1 VPHRPYDAIRY
12 PTYPR
17 IETHPDRLAAVAT
30 LFGME
35 PAPVRQCRVL
45 EIGCGDGGNLL
56 PMAYFLPNS
65 GFLGIDLAHAAI
77 GDGNLLRNELK
88 LRNIELREGDFR
100 DLGAENGSFDYII
113 AHGLYSWIPPDVR
126 DRLMVLCRELLAPQ
140 GVVYLSY
147 NTWPGRHARN
157 ILHEVL
163 LYHLRDVRSPRR
175 RLREARRL
183 LKAIGTNDAQE
194 MLART
199 DDVLYHDDLAPVND
213 PVWFRDFVSHAGR
226 YRLQYLGDAGP
237 GTRELS
243 TEAEQYSDFL
253 RMRAF
258 RQSLLCREE
267 VPLDLHPNA
276 AMMSGFLFS
285 LATPGAAQSPVTAAL
300 RDAYPLPLP
309 FEELE
314 PYDADLK
321 NTLFAL
327 LKAGIVNLHVFDF
340 PCEETVTS
348 RPRATRLARAQAARS
363 RFVTSVCHHVVE
375 LDEDDRAL
383 IRELDGRHKRSSPR
397 IEWFARMGL
406 LEA

>member
-1 VPHRPYDAIRY
+1 MHTLQS
-12 PTYPR
+12 PTG
-17 IETHPDRLAAVAT
+17 ISCAA
-30 LFGME
+30 
-35 PAPVRQCRVL
+35 
-45 EIGCGDGGNLL
+45 
-56 PMAYFLPNS
+56 NS
-65 GFLGIDLAHAAI
+65 
-77 GDGNLLRNELK
+77 K

-100 DLGAENGSFDYII
+100 DLGAENGNFDYII
-113 AHGLYSWIPPDVR
+113 AHGLYSWVPADVR
-126 DRLMVLCRELLAPQ
+126 DRLMALCRELLAPE

-157 ILHEVL
+157 MLREIL

-183 LKAIGTNDAQE
+183 LKAIGTIDAQE

-199 DDVLYHDDLAPVND
+199 DDVLYHDDLASVND

-226 YRLQYLGDAGP
+226 HGLQYLGDAGP

-267 VPLDLHPNA
+267 VRLDRRPNA
-276 AMMSGFLFS
+276 AMMSALS
-285 LATPGAAQSPVTAAL
+285 VLARDARRRAVASHRRTA
-300 RDAYPLPLP
+300 DAYPLAAAVRGIGAVRHRPGGTRCSRC
-309 FEELE
+309 FRR
-314 PYDADLK
+314 
-321 NTLFAL
+321 
-327 LKAGIVNLHVFDF
+327 GIVNLHVFDF

-363 RFVTSVCHHVVE
+363 RFVTSVRHHLVE
-375 LDEDDRAL
+375 LDENDRA
-383 IRELDGRHKRSSPR
+383 
-397 IEWFARMGL
+397 
-406 LEA
+406 